1 MSNKGYEYWAAHLAA
16 IADEGIDTK
25 AYARRES
32 LSVSALYYWRR
43 RIKVHQHGPHPL
55 TAASQDKASGRKLFM
70 PVQIKNAASEVSPNM
85 ACCVTLGSVL
95 RLELS
100 QLPTPQWM
108 AQLSQALSFQV
119 R

>member
-1 MSNKGYEYWAAHLAA
+1 MNKGIEYWSAHLAA
-16 IADEGIDTK
+16 IADEGIETK

-43 RIKVHQHGPHPL
+43 RIKVQQHGPQPL
-55 TAASQDKASGRKLFM
+55 TAVSQDKGCGRKLFM
-70 PVQIKNAASEVSPNM
+70 PVQIKNAAPEVAPSIV
-85 ACCVTLGSVL
+85 CCVTLGAGL

-100 QLPTPQWM
+100 QLPAPQWL
-108 AQLSQALSFQV
+108 AQLSQALNSQV

>member
-32 LSVSALYYWRR
+32 LSVCALYYWRR
-43 RIKVHQHGPHPL
+43 RIKARQHGPHPL
-55 TAASQDKASGRKLFM
+55 AAVSQDKESGRKLFM
-70 PVQIKNAASEVSPNM
+70 PVQIKNAASEMNPNM
-85 ACCVTLGSVL
+85 ACCVTLGSGL

-100 QLPTPQWM
+100 ELPAPQWL
-108 AQLSQALSFQV
+108 AQLSQALNSQV

>member
-1 MSNKGYEYWAAHLAA
+1 MSSKGYEYWAAHLAA
-16 IADEGIDTK
+16 IAEEGIETK

-43 RIKVHQHGPHPL
+43 RIKVQQHGPQPL
-55 TAASQDKASGRKLFM
+55 TAVSQDKGSGRKLFM
-70 PVQIKNAASEVSPNM
+70 PVQIKDAASAMSPNV
-85 ACCVTLGSVL
+85 ACCVTFSSGL

-100 QLPTPQWM
+100 QLPAPQWL
-108 AQLSQALSFQV
+108 AQLSQALNFQV